1 MKKAIIYIILLLSCL
16 FGTACAT
23 TSYIVDSSGD
33 EPDISPTDGKCKT
46 TENECTLRAA
56 IMEANS
62 SIDKALITFDNIS
75 QINPAS
81 DLPALTGLGTH
92 IDGEG
97 VVVLDGTLCGGNC
110 TKGFYIR
117 DSSYNIIQGMRIKGF
132 SRGIFIYAANGLA
145 IENTIGLLPNDPGDG
160 SEINRINN
168 NTTGVSIQGQDAY
181 NNTVAGNYFRF
192 NTSSAVSIANGA
204 HDNLIGTTS
213 GTGVNQ
219 GWNLIN
225 DNDGIGVRLSGVTNN
240 HITGNL
246 IGTSLSGN
254 SAKGNVEGIRIENS
268 SYNVIGLAP
277 SGEGNPN
284 LISGN
289 TYDGIIIG
297 ASNHNTIA
305 GNIIGTNLNGTAAI
319 PNRVGVDIRN
329 GSSFNTIGTNG
340 DGTTDSTEGNIISG
354 NDSYGIKISDTNTIK
369 NVIAGNFI
377 GTNFDGSAPL
387 GNNKVGIIVSGDL
400 NLIGTNGDG
409 ISDPLEANVISGN
422 GTTGIFIASF
432 GNHISGNL
440 IGVDKT
446 GMFAIG
452 NIFNGIKI
460 NVNGN
465 NNLIGT
471 DGDGVADA
479 AERNIISG
487 NAVGL
492 FGSQGIKIDGDNNIV
507 SGNYIGTDAT
517 GNTALGNLQDGI
529 ALTNSASGNLI
540 GTDGDGVADDIEGNL
555 ISGNG
560 RTGIWI
566 LGGYINTVAGNLIGT
581 NLSGTAA
588 IPNMHALN
596 EAYGA
601 VHLSAGA
608 SGNVIGTNSDGSND
622 AAEGNLI
629 SGNAN
634 RGIVIRDEMTHFNI
648 VAGNKIGTDI
658 TGSSALGNM
667 LGIDIS
673 DDSEMNQIGTDGD
686 GNSDIAERNL
696 VSGNGG
702 YGIYVRGPYNQ
713 IAGNYIGTDI
723 SGTADLGNGTYGI
736 SIADTSK
743 ENTIGGS
750 IQKANL
756 IAFNGK
762 AGILVKGVNADKTL
776 ISHNSIHSNDGSGI
790 DLTTGEALWFSPND
804 PGDADLGPNDMMNF
818 PVLDSAIVL
827 PALTITG
834 QISDGLPNTNF
845 EIQFFVNDVC
855 DSPGGHGEGK
865 TYIGSTTEITDGSGN
880 VSFITGIASGV
891 SAGQFITATATT
903 DDKTSEFSACVEVTE
918 GQTVS
923 QPLEND
929 PCDQFDQEE
938 MTLTTFGVDQQQLI
952 FIMYVKKPSGYPGYE
967 PSDDPKKW
975 MYTAFLGDIEARKCN
990 FQGFAERLYCDFLI
1004 PKGFLKT
1011 SQKVE
1016 VFVNDCIPPFYI
1028 NENVSI
1034 FIKEPPP
1041 PAEEPGCPND
1051 MDEHDCIDAGCTY
1064 SHGDACPCS
1073 CP

>member
-1 MKKAIIYIILLLSCL
+1 MS
-16 FGTACAT
+16 
-23 TSYIVDSSGD
+23 
-33 EPDISPTDGKCKT
+33 
-46 TENECTLRAA
+46 
-56 IMEANS
+56 
-62 SIDKALITFDNIS
+62 
-75 QINPAS
+75 
-81 DLPALTGLGTH
+81 
-92 IDGEG
+92 
-97 VVVLDGTLCGGNC
+97 
-110 TKGFYIR
+110 
-117 DSSYNIIQGMRIKGF
+117 
-132 SRGIFIYAANGLA
+132 
-145 IENTIGLLPNDPGDG
+145 
-160 SEINRINN
+160 
-168 NTTGVSIQGQDAY
+168 GVS
-181 NNTVAGNYFRF
+181 
-192 NTSSAVSIANGA
+192 
-204 HDNLIGTTS
+204 H
-213 GTGVNQ
+213 
-219 GWNLIN
+219 
-225 DNDGIGVRLSGVTNN
+225 N
-240 HITGNL
+240 HITGNY
-246 IGTSLSGN
+246 IGTTKNGN
-254 SAKGNVEGIRIENS
+254 SALGNGDDGIRIENS
-268 SYNVIGLAP
+268 SNNFIGISP
-277 SGEGNPN
+277 TGEGNPN
-284 LISGN
+284 IISGN
-289 TYDGIIIG
+289 TYDGVLIA
-297 ASNHNTIA
+297 ASNHNVIA
-305 GNIIGTNLNGTAAI
+305 GNYIGTNQSGTAAL
-319 PNRVGVDIRN
+319 PNRN
-329 GSSFNTIGTNG
+329 GIWLREGASLNIIGTNG
-340 DGTTDSTEGNIISG
+340 DGTADAAEGNLISG
-354 NDSYGIKISDTNTIK
+354 NNYSGIKISSTNTIK
-369 NVIAGNFI
+369 NVIAGNYI
-377 GTNFDGSAPL
+377 GTNFDASAPL
-387 GNNKVGIIVSGDL
+387 ANRLAGITVSGDL

-409 ISDPLEANVISGN
+409 ISDSLEANVVSGN
-422 GTTGIFIASF
+422 GTTGIFLASF
-432 GNHISGNL
+432 NCIVSGNF

-446 GMFAIG
+446 GMVALG
-452 NIFNGIKI
+452 NIFDGISI
-460 NVNGN
+460 NPDGN

-487 NAVGL
+487 NAVGM
-492 FGSQGIKIDGDNNIV
+492 FGSAGIDIKGDDNIV
-507 SGNYIGTDAT
+507 AGNYIGTDAT
-517 GNTALGNLQDGI
+517 GNTGLGNLQDGI
-529 ALTNSASGNLI
+529 TLISSASGNLI
-540 GTDGDGVADDIEGNL
+540 GTDGDGTADDIEGNL

-601 VHLSAGA
+601 VNLSGGA
-608 SGNVIGTNSDGSND
+608 SGNIIGTNSDGSND

-673 DDSEMNQIGTDGD
+673 GDSNMNQIGTDGD

-696 VSGNGG
+696 ISGNGG

-713 IAGNYIGTDI
+713 IAGNFIGTDI

-762 AGILVKGVNADKTL
+762 AGIRVFGMDADKTL
-776 ISHNSIHSNDGSGI
+776 ISYNSIHSNDGSGI

-827 PALTITG
+827 PALTISG
-834 QISDGLPNTNF
+834 RIADGLTSTNF

-918 GQTVS
+918 GQTMS
-923 QPLEND
+923 QPLEDD

-975 MYTAFLGDIEARKCN
+975 IYTAFLGDIEARKCN
-990 FQGFAERLYCDFLI
+990 FQGFAERLYCDFII
-1004 PKGFLKT
+1004 PDGFLKT

-1051 MDEHDCIDAGCTY
+1051 MDERDCIAAGCTY
-1064 SHGDACPCS
+1064 SHGATCPCACP
-1073 CP
+1073 